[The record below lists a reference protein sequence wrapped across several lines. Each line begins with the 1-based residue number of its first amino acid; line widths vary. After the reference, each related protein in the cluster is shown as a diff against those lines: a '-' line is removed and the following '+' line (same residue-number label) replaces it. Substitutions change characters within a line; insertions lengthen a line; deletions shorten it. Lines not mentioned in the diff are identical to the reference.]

1 MHHLFISLCHVLVH
15 CDVSHNSFCL
25 MMKLNGVGAECDI
38 TKTLKC
44 ILVVYYVMGM
54 NVVESTL
61 NCISGVSEMGCV
73 LLVST

>member
-1 MHHLFISLCHVLVH
+1 
-15 CDVSHNSFCL
+15 